1 MENILIG
8 TTSESKLKIVK
19 DFFEQQGKEYNILPR
34 DVSSE
39 IADQPLDEDTTILGA
54 TNRARNAAKNDGEFI
69 FSIGLEGGLLK
80 INGLYYLICIA
91 VMIDNQ
97 GKQFIGMSSELPIP
111 RKVSDQIENG
121 EQFGDTIR
129 VFRKENSDKSQILVD
144 HLDELIERKKSF
156 TEALRIAFLIFSLQE
171 DFYK

>member
-1 MENILIG
+1 MESILIG

-19 DFFEQQGKEYNILPR
+19 DFFEQQGKEYNILPQ

-39 IADQPLDEDTTILGA
+39 IVDQPLDEDTTILGA
-54 TNRARNAAKNDGEFI
+54 TNRARNAAKNGREFA

-80 INGLYYLICIA
+80 INGLYYLICVA
-91 VMIDNQ
+91 VMIDSQ
-97 GKQFIGMSSELPIP
+97 GKKFIGMSSELPLP
-111 RKVSDQIENG
+111 KKVSDQIDDG
-121 EQFGDTIR
+121 DQFGDAIR
-129 VFRKENSDKSQILVD
+129 VFRKENSDKSKILVN

-156 TEALRIAFLIFSLQE
+156 TEALRTAFLICSFQE